1 MRDGGG
7 GGTIGDGS
15 VTQLSRQNNTMTCFI
30 PGEEKMLFVLV
41 ATAKE
46 SH

>member
-7 GGTIGDGS
+7 GGIIGDGS
-15 VTQLSRQNNTMTCFI
+15 VTQLRRQNNTMTYFI